1 MPIPEQEIR
10 RLFDKLAAQLRERG
24 AATVVDQV
32 IDEITQGK
40 QIIYKT
46 VRRRSERGQLY
57 RPESDEAITDRGGGR
72 EYAETLQYSSAERL
86 DLLLQALERAVIDA
100 GAIDLGLSKNYRS
113 VRFVPEQEEENVR
126 TFRVGGLGSNI
137 KELEALRVHI
147 AEFRELVEG

>member
-1 MPIPEQEIR
+1 MPIAEQEIR
-10 RLFDKLAAQLRERG
+10 RLFDKLATRLRERG

-46 VRRRSERGQLY
+46 VRRRPETGQLY
-57 RPESDEAITDRGGGR
+57 RPESDEVIRDRGGRR

-86 DLLLQALERAVIDA
+86 DLLLQALERAIIDA
-100 GAIDLGLSKNYRS
+100 GAIDSELSKNYRS

-126 TFRVGGLGSNI
+126 TFRVGALGSNA
-137 KELEALRVHI
+137 KEIEALRVHI
-147 AEFRELVEG
+147 AELRALVEG

>member
-32 IDEITQGK
+32 IDEIAQGK

-46 VRRRSERGQLY
+46 VRRRTERGQLY
-57 RPESDEAITDRGGGR
+57 RPESDEAITDRGRGR
-72 EYAETLQYSSAERL
+72 EYAETLQYSPAERL
-86 DLLLQALERAVIDA
+86 DLLLQALERAIIDV
-100 GAIDLGLSKNYRS
+100 GAIDSELSKNYRS

-126 TFRVGGLGSNI
+126 TFRVGALGPNI

-147 AEFRELVEG
+147 AELRALVEG